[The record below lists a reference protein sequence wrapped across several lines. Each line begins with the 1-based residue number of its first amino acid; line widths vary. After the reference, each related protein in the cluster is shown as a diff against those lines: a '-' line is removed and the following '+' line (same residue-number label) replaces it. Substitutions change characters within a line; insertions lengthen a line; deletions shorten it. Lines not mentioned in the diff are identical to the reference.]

1 MNVLF
6 CHHFTPLMYR
16 SDIIELNQ
24 KNKQKKTTIEE
35 TIVLIMHKNIII
47 IYGLIVTGE
56 LEYKQLV
63 FNKVQ

>member
-1 MNVLF
+1 
-6 CHHFTPLMYR
+6 MYR